1 MKKMRK
7 AITLSLV
14 LGSMIGSAPT
24 RASMTKDAIFIV
36 NGKQYEEAVPR
47 AFRTTLDEYLPER
60 LALLYAGK
68 VQIMLPDGS
77 VKTVTDIPTREGL
90 ADLRISGSSQ
100 FSEDGF
106 HYIREQLHARGVDDQ
121 TTTFVDLR
129 EEPHCFLSG
138 MPVSWYN
145 SRDRVNFGKNMFE
158 VEEAEIALL
167 RDLRQMKDKYVARAL
182 DRKDG
187 EIMSAEFKRFG
198 IHHPDEVYSEKYLV
212 KTKHDMGYVR
222 IPITDHMRPEDIDAD
237 AFRIFYD
244 SQPSGVWNHFHCAG
258 GKGRT
263 TTLMVLYDMMANHH
277 HKNISLEDY
286 VVRHYL
292 LGGSNLFAPPEEE
305 WKAQDANVRADF
317 IRIYHRYINETGDG
331 DRIYFRT
338 WLKEKEMEHYDQH
351 IS

>member
-14 LGSMIGSAPT
+14 LGSTLGSVPAM
-24 RASMTKDAIFIV
+24 ASMTKDAIFIV
-36 NGKQYEEAVPR
+36 NGKQYEEPVPR
-47 AFRTTLDEYLPER
+47 AFRTTMDDYLPER
-60 LALLYAGK
+60 LELLHTGK
-68 VQIMLPDGS
+68 IKIMLPDGS

-90 ADLRISGSSQ
+90 GDLRISGSSQ
-100 FSEDGF
+100 FSERGF
-106 HYIREQLHARGVDDQ
+106 HYIREQLQARGVDDQ
-121 TTTFVDLR
+121 TITFVDLR

-167 RDLRQMKDKYVARAL
+167 KDLREMKDKYVARAI
-182 DRKDG
+182 DRSDG
-187 EIMSAEFKRFG
+187 EIVSAEFKRFS
-198 IHHPDEVYSEKYLV
+198 ITSPAEIYSEKYLV
-212 KTKHDMGYVR
+212 KTKHNMGYIR

-244 SQPSGVWNHFHCAG
+244 SQPTGVWNHFHCAG

-263 TTLMVLYDMMANHH
+263 TTLMILYDMMANHNN
-277 HKNISLEDY
+277 KNISLEDY

-292 LGGSNLFAPPEEE
+292 LGGSNLFEPPGEE
-305 WKAQDANVRADF
+305 WKAEDAKVRADF
-317 IRIYHRYINETGDG
+317 IRIYYQYINETGDS

-338 WLKEKEMEHYDQH
+338 WLKENQMQNYDQN
-351 IS
+351 S